1 VEELYGTRYQS
12 GFFSLINVGSGFH
25 CLHNSFFFELTPPTR
40 RWDHPLTPARGR
52 RILKRNRK
60 LYSREELK
68 YDSDERRQNF
78 LPPNTKLLLL
88 VYDDSWVAALKA

>member
-1 VEELYGTRYQS
+1 M
-12 GFFSLINVGSGFH
+12 
-25 CLHNSFFFELTPPTR
+25 
-40 RWDHPLTPARGR
+40 
-52 RILKRNRK
+52 KRNRK